1 MSVIPPITPN
11 TFDVSKITFSELK
24 KLDNGS
30 YASYLNAAN
39 GPDRKLR
46 VQGPQLPVPYK
57 ANDYQGNANY
67 SVSQSFRDEATNAK
81 VKAFRKM
88 LDSIDAFVLNEVTK
102 NAGKWLGIEG
112 ASKDMVKLF
121 FTPSIHFAKDKV
133 TKKVRTDLPP
143 TFQAKLKQKNGAFD
157 AEMFNKDLQRIKNS
171 DGTFTSPLE
180 ILQQGTEFTGIFEC
194 TGIWI
199 VDKKFGITWKLHS
212 AWMNVSAGLASSG
225 PAFVS
230 DDGNTLVVASEGLS
244 AEDEAGVLA
253 AVAPEDEDA
262 EDAAEDEEVAEEEAE
277 EEAPVEEEEAVVAPP
292 PLPVKVAPVV
302 VTPTPAA
309 TTTAAPAAPK
319 KVPKKTTTAASR

>member
-11 TFDVSKITFSELK
+11 TFDVSKLSFSELK

-30 YASYLNAAN
+30 YATYLNASN
-39 GPDRKLR
+39 GPERKLR
-46 VQGPQLPVPYK
+46 IQGPQLPVPYK

-88 LDSIDAFVLNEVTK
+88 VDAIDAFVLNEVTK

-121 FTPSIHFAKDKV
+121 FTPSVHFAKDKV

-171 DGTFTSPLE
+171 DGSFTSPLE

-212 AWMNVSAGLASSG
+212 AWMNVSAGISSSG

-244 AEDEAGVLA
+244 AEEEAGVLA
-253 AVAPEDEDA
+253 AVAPE
-262 EDAAEDEEVAEEEAE
+262 EEGEEEAE
-277 EEAPVEEEEAVVAPP
+277 EDEEAAEEEEEEAPAEEEPVVAPP
-292 PLPVKVAPVV
+292 PLPVKAAPAP

-309 TTTAAPAAPK
+309 TTVAAPAAPK
-319 KVPKKTTTAASR
+319 KVPKKAATAASR